1 MSKNA
6 CETAVM
12 PQKRIFGW
20 FEAVFDIGYL
30 CLALTIGVFILTNAS
45 KWAQTL
51 AGVMALVLAFGDMSH
66 LAPRIAAAVTGEEQQ
81 LRKAMGLGK
90 LITSLTMTIFY
101 VLLWHIGVSL
111 FPFASARDWTAV
123 IYVLAASRVMLC
135 FSSQNCWYGEAP
147 PVNWAIYRNVPFL
160 LLGIAVGIL
169 WGVQAQSAPGLR
181 WMWLAIALSFA
192 FYIPV
197 VLFVNMNRKLGMLM
211 IPKTCAY
218 VWILCICA
226 SI

>member
-12 PQKRIFGW
+12 PHKRIFGW

-45 KWAQTL
+45 KWVQTL
-51 AGVMALVLAFGDMSH
+51 AGVMAFVLAFGDMFH

-111 FPFASARDWTAV
+111 FPFASVRDWTAV
-123 IYVLAASRVMLC
+123 IYALAASRVMLC
-135 FSSQNCWYGEAP
+135 FSKQNCWYGEEP
-147 PVNWAIYRNVPFL
+147 PVNWAIYRNIPFL

-181 WMWLAIALSFA
+181 WMWLAIMLSFA

-211 IPKTCAY
+211 LPKTCAY
-218 VWILCICA
+218 VWILCMCA

>member
-30 CLALTIGVFILTNAS
+30 CLALSIGVFILRNAS
-45 KWAQTL
+45 KGVQTL
-51 AGVMALVLAFGDMSH
+51 AGVMALVLAFGDMFH
-66 LAPRIAAAVTGEEQQ
+66 LAPRIAAAMTGAEER

-123 IYVLAASRVMLC
+123 IYALAASRVILC
-135 FSSQNCWYGEAP
+135 FSSQNRWYGETP
-147 PVNWAIYRNVPFL
+147 PVNWAIYRNIPFL
-160 LLGIAVGIL
+160 LLGAAVAVL
-169 WGVQAQSAPGLR
+169 FCVHAQPVPGLR
-181 WMWLAIALSFA
+181 WMWLAITLSFA

-197 VLFVNMNRKLGMLM
+197 VLWVNRNRKLGMLM

-218 VWILCICA
+218 LWILYMCA